1 MVRSPRPGSLETR
14 DPRIIKRSAS
24 NESGASIA
32 QGGAESRVVNPETTS
47 DAPAQLFDCSVLMI
61 HCKHHDRYALKEV
74 SSRKTGLWFPFAVS
88 TSHCSMSV
96 FYATFSLHF
105 FSHLQVVYKQAF
117 EAAAQGKLKHL
128 LKVPNLSS
136 GHVPYKIPEIVHIFR
151 LQIPYLRSFI
161 VRYTFFVELE
171 SKPCCEQTQGLVWMT
186 SKQMKENNNKMW
198 GPEPYAFH
206 AEFDPRKPVMGAH
219 IQEYDL
225 RDPKRLA
232 MKGNKPTPSQMLVR
246 QVGLDMSD
254 LFKWYSEFIQHC
266 WPSQAMSLLSFHNYM
281 SVIGYYKDENAK
293 KEAVHYFHA
302 FGYEEQ
308 FFLNYREFIL
318 GLAASDRRAKMQ
330 EPVAEIRVGYIMRF
344 YDFGRDK
351 HLNEAEFNR
360 LTADALKSQMKS
372 GSKGSIPKEV
382 KRSVSNLGIKPGS
395 GKKINEKELAQLIGG
410 LKIRGTSNLFRTNI
424 SITGSKGSQ
433 PPSSSDQSS
442 NNLFQY
448 KVIDETM
455 RSMDDIMGRS
465 GSVANRADLNK
476 CPKCKDRKH
485 TLASHFVKLTP
496 TGFITT
502 PTELDFEDVKRASKI
517 SRRNSNEFFSE
528 NLVNHFIDLIQEY
541 SDHNKI
547 LGGSARVNRNR
558 PRNYLEQIDRG
569 ELQKMLLKLCEIV
582 EEIVKKEGRVLKVN
596 SPCIVFGDIHGNLH
610 DLMLYERLFW
620 RKGAPIEAWNY
631 LFLGDYVDRGHCSLE
646 VAIYLFAMKCHAPN
660 QFYILRGNHEVRSV
674 NRAFTFLKELESKLG
689 PQMGQLIWE
698 RFNQVFDCLPCCAVI
713 DDKIF
718 CAHGGIPSAGTGACK
733 ISDLYSLPC
742 PLPNPEEQSVVTW
755 EMLWNDPV
763 NNQV

>member
-1 MVRSPRPGSLETR
+1 M
-14 DPRIIKRSAS
+14 
-24 NESGASIA
+24 
-32 QGGAESRVVNPETTS
+32 
-47 DAPAQLFDCSVLMI
+47 
-61 HCKHHDRYALKEV
+61 
-74 SSRKTGLWFPFAVS
+74 
-88 TSHCSMSV
+88 
-96 FYATFSLHF
+96 
-105 FSHLQVVYKQAF
+105 YKQAF
-117 EAAAQGKLKHL
+117 EAAAQRRLKHL
-128 LKVPNLSS
+128 LKVPNSSS
-136 GHVPYKIPEIVHIFR
+136 GHVPYKSPEIVHIFR

-161 VRYTFFVELE
+161 VRYTFFVALE

-206 AEFDPRKPVMGAH
+206 AEFDPGKPVMGAH

-232 MKGNKPTPSQMLVR
+232 MKGNKPTPSQMLVS
-246 QVGLDMSD
+246 QVGLDMND

-266 WPSQAMSLLSFHNYM
+266 WPSQAMSLLSFHDYM
-281 SVIGYYKDENAK
+281 SAIGYYKDENAK

-318 GLAASDRRAKMQ
+318 GLAASDKRAKMQ
-330 EPVAEIRVGYIMRF
+330 EPIAEIRVGYIMRF

-360 LTADALKSQMKS
+360 LTADALKSHMKS
-372 GSKGSIPKEV
+372 GSKGLIAKEV
-382 KRSVSNLGIKPGS
+382 ERSVSNLGIKPGF

-424 SITGSKGSQ
+424 SITGSKGPQ
-433 PPSSSDQSS
+433 SSSSGRSS

-448 KVIDETM
+448 KIIDETV

-476 CPKCKDRKH
+476 CPKCKDRKY

-558 PRNYLEQIDRG
+558 PRNYLEQINRG
-569 ELQKMLLKLCEIV
+569 ELQKMLFKLCEIV

-674 NRAFTFLKELESKLG
+674 NRAFTFLKELETKLG

-698 RFNQVFDCLPCCAVI
+698 RFNRVFDCLPCCAVI

-718 CAHGGIPSAGTGACK
+718 CAHGGIPSAETGAYK

-742 PLPNPEEQSVVTW
+742 PLPNPEEQSVVAW